1 LVLSSLAQSL
11 ELLTAS
17 ALTRL
22 FIVGFAAH
30 FLAKSAPLAKL
41 TEAAHRLLNGLAG
54 TNP

>member
-1 LVLSSLAQSL
+1 MLAGLAQSL
-11 ELLTAS
+11 QLFAAT
-17 ALTRL
+17 ALTGF

-41 TEAAHRLLNGLAG
+41 AEAANRLLDGLAG